1 MSSRLYFLPEIYN
14 NRPGSQTIHA
24 FNRSLAKTGVVA
36 VPHHQSEYVTNLAR
50 LADDKGWGKNFF
62 QRKGRAYIVAMMWP
76 KTARLLPISCWA
88 EVIPLC
94 FDCWPQDYE
103 LWENIFR
110 RFRVKTAFFT
120 ARQSAEYFQQKITA
134 MHCFWLP
141 EAADPTEYSSDI
153 PLKDRKVDVLE
164 LGRRSE
170 EYHKAITDALK
181 ECSYTHL
188 YVQGKE
194 RMFPTREQLMET
206 WRHTRISVCFPKAV
220 TDLERSGGMETVTFR
235 YFESMSSKCL
245 MVGHCPQELQDI
257 FGYNPVIEVD
267 RTDCSGQL
275 LSVLADI
282 EQEEY
287 QELVDRNYQQ
297 MLKVGSWDA
306 RVQDMLALLR
316 VRGYY
321 LETT

>member
-1 MSSRLYFLPEIYN
+1 
-14 NRPGSQTIHA
+14 
-24 FNRSLAKTGVVA
+24 
-36 VPHHQSEYVTNLAR
+36 
-50 LADDKGWGKNFF
+50 
-62 QRKGRAYIVAMMWP
+62 
-76 KTARLLPISCWA
+76 
-88 EVIPLC
+88 
-94 FDCWPQDYE
+94 
-103 LWENIFR
+103 
-110 RFRVKTAFFT
+110 
-120 ARQSAEYFQQKITA
+120 

-141 EAADPTEYSSDI
+141 EAADPAEYSSDI

-267 RTDCSGQL
+267 RTDYSGQL